1 MPEQWLIRGDA
12 VDKRSELR
20 SSLGVNRAPR
30 RSNSCRGCHV
40 LCEWWTWFRGTGST
54 WDGPFPD
61 RTRSVRGT
69 SRLSAGFVV
78 RILAISAWKDEV
90 YTIFMFFSFFA
101 LTDHFPSSHHSL
113 FFFFI
118 PPFTLPALAPTL
130 PLGISC
136 RTVTYLPFS
145 RRKSSNW
152 IQLNFRLNE
161 RETHFRGS
169 PLLLVL
175 CVHERGDSTK

>member
-1 MPEQWLIRGDA
+1 MPEQWPVRGDA
-12 VDKRSELR
+12 VDERSELR

-101 LTDHFPSSHHSL
+101 LTDHFPSSHHSP
-113 FFFFI
+113 FFFHSAFYLACPCPD
-118 PPFTLPALAPTL
+118 PPSGDLLPYRHL
-130 PLGISC
+130 PSFL
-136 RTVTYLPFS
+136 TPKKLKLDTTEFPF
-145 RRKSSNW
+145 
-152 IQLNFRLNE
+152 E
-161 RETHFRGS
+161 
-169 PLLLVL
+169 
-175 CVHERGDSTK
+175 